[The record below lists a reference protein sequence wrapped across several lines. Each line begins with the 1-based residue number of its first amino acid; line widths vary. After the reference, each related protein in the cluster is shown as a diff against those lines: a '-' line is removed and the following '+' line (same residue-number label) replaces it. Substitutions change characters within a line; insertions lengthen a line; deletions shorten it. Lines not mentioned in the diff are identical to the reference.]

1 MTFNKLFEVV
11 EENTQVKSIIS
22 NVSYGI
28 MDTPFLMNKTVEML
42 ADDSPYL
49 NIISDE
55 NKQALVNM
63 LIMYFNNCWGLYV
76 EDYELDKL
84 LKFGKIEVY
93 KVDAPNGLRYATATE
108 VAQGIKGLIGEYIY
122 PATEENYKRLCLL
135 QWTFSGVNYFFR
147 EAGFKLTYDNTGK
160 PKETLYQMIQMSS
173 QQLVDL
179 FKWSSIQDNID
190 KALNQIKKMKKNKGF
205 KYASYEKDEIEESIS
220 IKQLIYN
227 IDKTFPRNSTDIDY
241 RKAIALIIKA
251 KKNIRSITP
260 LEISFLRKAYDK
272 KAMER
277 SNGKV
282 VEESNKLRDECELIL
297 NERTSGKIDPN
308 HFAYK
313 IISTL
318 KNSGYKKCSVKQYD
332 IIKDALNIISNY
344 EEKKQETEDNKAEQL
359 ILDDTCIDNVVDA
372 TDTSV
377 LTDISDALGRGLFDD
392 D

>member
-190 KALNQIKKMKKNKGF
+190 KTLNQIKKMKKNKGF

>member
-190 KALNQIKKMKKNKGF
+190 KTLNQIKKMKKNKGF

-251 KKNIRSITP
+251 KKNIKSITP

>member
-251 KKNIRSITP
+251 KKNIKSITP

>member
-1 MTFNKLFEVV
+1 
-11 EENTQVKSIIS
+11 
-22 NVSYGI
+22 
-28 MDTPFLMNKTVEML
+28 
-42 ADDSPYL
+42 
-49 NIISDE
+49 
-55 NKQALVNM
+55 
-63 LIMYFNNCWGLYV
+63 
-76 EDYELDKL
+76 
-84 LKFGKIEVY
+84 
-93 KVDAPNGLRYATATE
+93 
-108 VAQGIKGLIGEYIY
+108 
-122 PATEENYKRLCLL
+122 
-135 QWTFSGVNYFFR
+135 
-147 EAGFKLTYDNTGK
+147 
-160 PKETLYQMIQMSS
+160 
-173 QQLVDL
+173 
-179 FKWSSIQDNID
+179 
-190 KALNQIKKMKKNKGF
+190 
-205 KYASYEKDEIEESIS
+205 
-220 IKQLIYN
+220 
-227 IDKTFPRNSTDIDY
+227 
-241 RKAIALIIKA
+241 
-251 KKNIRSITP
+251 
-260 LEISFLRKAYDK
+260 
-272 KAMER
+272 MER